1 MDAKLDE
8 KEKRLLALAIQ
19 RLCME
24 HGPMIF
30 EPMISIAEKLDVKK
44 YMEEYLQSWITAAQK

>member
-1 MDAKLDE
+1 MSIELDE

-24 HGPMIF
+24 YGPMIF
-30 EPMISIAEKLDVKK
+30 ESMISIAEKLDVKK
-44 YMEEYLQSWITAAQK
+44 YIFEPP